1 MLGSFLP
8 RVLLMVF
15 GYAYQAYE
23 CYKTLKHRPEIGRLL
38 FWCRYWIVVAM
49 LTVLERFGDALFSWV
64 PIYNEAKLALF
75 IYLWY
80 WREERTDHL
89 YNHFREFVVPR
100 EAKMDRIRDK
110 ARNLANQSCQEALTC
125 GRKGVYAILNYV
137 SSHQSAP
144 QPHSD

>member
-15 GYAYQAYE
+15 GYAYPAYE
-23 CYKTLKHRPEIGRLL
+23 CYKTLDHTPEIGRLL
-38 FWCRYWIVVAM
+38 FWCRYW
-49 LTVLERFGDALFSWV
+49 V
-64 PIYNEAKLALF
+64 PIYNEAKFALF

-89 YNHFREFVVPR
+89 YNRFRELVVPR
-100 EAKMDRIRDK
+100 EAKIDRIRDK
-110 ARNLANQSCQEALTC
+110 ARNLANQSCQEAMNC
-125 GRKGVYAILNYV
+125 GRKGVCAILNYV